1 VTGPQST
8 PWPTIIGG
16 GVLVVLVIAVVLV
29 LLSENATPGTTLP
42 SGSAS
47 AAASESASAVA
58 ATASLAP
65 SASAAPAGLQ
75 VGTFVAPI
83 VDGVTLRETPTTS
96 GVRIGEL
103 ALGSVNLVIEG
114 PVEAEGYGWY
124 RLSAAGLP
132 PSSGCITPLPTD
144 PLTCPVW
151 YGWAAGGDPASGEEW
166 FEPTEVECPDPT
178 QDTAGFLELPQRV
191 PLGCY
196 GTSPITFTAWRPEL
210 PGGLEQ
216 GEPCD
221 ADPAIA
227 WIYCPESIPVV
238 FVAPEANSSGFRRLH
253 VDPASGV
260 VVSEEYGEWLRITG
274 AYDHPAAAACAEAE
288 TTFGEDPDP
297 DLAVLECRA
306 KFVVQGVEV
315 TAAP

>member
-16 GVLVVLVIAVVLV
+16 GVLAVLAVAVVLV
-29 LLSENATPGTTLP
+29 LLSENATPGTTIP

-47 AAASESASAVA
+47 AAPSESASAVS
-58 ATASLAP
+58 ASTSPAP
-65 SASAAPAGLQ
+65 SASAASTGLQ
-75 VGTFVAPI
+75 VGTFAAPI

-114 PVEAEGYGWY
+114 PVEADGYGWY
-124 RLSAAGLP
+124 RLSAEGLP

-144 PLTCPVW
+144 PLTCPIW
-151 YGWAAGGDPASGEEW
+151 FGWAAAGDPASEEEW
-166 FEPTEVECPDPT
+166 FEPIEVDCPDPG
-178 QDTAGFLELPQRV
+178 QDPAGFLELPQRV

-196 GTSPITFTAWRPEL
+196 GTSAITFTAWHPEP

-221 ADPAIA
+221 ADPAVA
-227 WIYCPESIPVV
+227 WLYCPDSIAIVY
-238 FVAPEANSSGFRRLH
+238 ASPEGDASGFQRLH

-260 VVSEEYGEWLRITG
+260 VVPEPGQWLRITG
-274 AYDHPAAAACAEAE
+274 AFDHPTAATCAEAE
-288 TTFGEDPDP
+288 TAFAEDPDP
-297 DLAVLECRA
+297 DLAVLECRVRL
-306 KFVVQGVEV
+306 VVQGVEV